1 MIQHVQYLEYLDI
14 IQYLFESWRD
24 NSVWRIVFS
33 DSTFW
38 KIVLKKHLD
47 LFSLRLKQKK
57 HGF

>member
-1 MIQHVQYLEYLDI
+1 MIQHIQYLEYLDI
-14 IQYLFESWRD
+14 IQYLFEFRRD

-47 LFSLRLKQKK
+47 LFMLFS
-57 HGF
+57 

>member
-1 MIQHVQYLEYLDI
+1 MIQHIQYLDI
-14 IQYLFESWRD
+14 IQYLFEFWRD

-47 LFSLRLKQKK
+47 LFMLFSWRLKQKK